1 MPAKIVARRR
11 VRTITAVQ
19 PNAGVEAWY
28 ERELADLLGEAHT
41 DLSLKLSLL
50 VSQLDGGPAEQR
62 AVGHLVTVGEPV
74 IGVDGRI
81 MSVPVTAG
89 WEIAQ
94 DAPPR
99 VTKID
104 RLLKSW
110 GDRWRLK
117 FDKLSLDLAK
127 KFAAKNFQH
136 TETAMRAALKGAG
149 FTVKFK
155 TTKASMAAYKGVVAE
170 NVNLI
175 KSIPQQYLTGVQS
188 AVWSS
193 VNRGADMA
201 SLSKALRQNYG
212 ATVKRAALISRDQN
226 NKAKAVIEN
235 ARRQELGITQAI
247 WQHSSAGKEPR
258 PSHMAMNNKVFDLKQ
273 GMWDSDEQEWVLPGQ
288 LINCRCTSRAI
299 IPGVNES

>member
-1 MPAKIVARRR
+1 MPAKRR
-11 VRTITAVQ
+11 VRTINAIQ

-28 ERELADLLGEAHT
+28 QTQLDDLLGEAHV
-41 DLSLKLSLL
+41 DLSLKLSL
-50 VSQLDGGPAEQR
+50 
-62 AVGHLVTVGEPV
+62 AVNELKGTKIPGNVAMLSPV
-74 IGVDGRI
+74 VDEDEVMIGVDGVLVHRVERHWPLWI
-81 MSVPVTAG
+81 L
-89 WEIAQ
+89 AQ
-94 DAPPR
+94 DAPAP

-104 RLLKSW
+104 RLLKTW
-110 GDRWRLK
+110 GDKWRQK
-117 FDKLSLDLAK
+117 FDKLSLEMAR

-136 TETAMRAALKGAG
+136 TELAMRAALKGAG

-155 TTKASMAAYKGVVAE
+155 ASKASVAAYKGVVAE

-175 KSIPQQYLTGVQS
+175 KSIPAQYLTGVQS

-226 NKAKAVIEN
+226 HKAKAVIEN

-258 PSHMAMNNKVFDLKQ
+258 PSHVKMNGKVFDLKQ
-273 GMWDSDEQEWVLPGQ
+273 GMWDEDEQEWILPGQ

-299 IPGVNES
+299 IPGVTET